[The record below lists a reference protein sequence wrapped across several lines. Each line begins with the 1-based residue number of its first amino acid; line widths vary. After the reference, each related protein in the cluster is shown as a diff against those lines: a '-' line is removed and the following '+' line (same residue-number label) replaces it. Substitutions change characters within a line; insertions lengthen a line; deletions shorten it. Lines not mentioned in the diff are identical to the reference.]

1 MMRGLRLVVAGVLA
15 LPVIAVAAV
24 LLFWL
29 GRSDARQE
37 PIEYEY
43 DPDDPGLDVD
53 EDERTS

>member
-1 MMRGLRLVVAGVLA
+1 MRGLRLVVAGVLA

-29 GRSDARQE
+29 GRPDETRA
-37 PIEYEY
+37 PVEY

-53 EDERTS
+53 EDERAP